1 MSDES
6 GYDLCECI
14 QSHNGAMRQ
23 LLGILRQTQEYCS
36 DSSCVDDLSHTPQS
50 NQDPMSGTYIM
61 TFVAMLAVFAAVLFG
76 LPRFRSSD
84 GKPRNNFQGPN
95 RDPPA
100 IS

>member
-1 MSDES
+1 MSDQP
-6 GYDLCECI
+6 GFDICECI

-36 DSSCVDDLSHTPQS
+36 DSSCVDDLSQTPQS
-50 NQDPMSGTYIM
+50 NQDPLTGTYMM
-61 TFVAMLAVFAAVLFG
+61 TFVAMLAVLAVFLFG
-76 LPRFRSSD
+76 LPRFRNSD
-84 GKPRNNFQGPN
+84 GKPRNNFQRSN